1 MDRRKFIRNSSLA
14 ALGSMIIPQKFLRG
28 MKNPSVENMIKPAA
42 KPNVASWKDDE
53 INIAWIG
60 HATVLINFYGKY
72 ILTDPVFF
80 EAVGVYFEGFIFGP
94 KRASLPALMLD
105 EIPKPDVVLLSHA
118 HMDHMDYK
126 TLKALT
132 EKFPSELDC
141 IVAYNTKDVVEDLP
155 WKSLQEVDW
164 DERITI
170 NGINVKGIEVKH
182 FGWRYPGEKDRRGG
196 HFKDGRS
203 YNGFILERKGKKILF
218 GGDTTF
224 SDKFKKHKD
233 ENVDVAIMPI
243 GAYKPW
249 RKYHCTPEEALVMA
263 EYHLGAKY
271 FIPIHCKTFDNGEMI
286 HEPLNWLNKSSRH
299 YKIKI
304 GLNDIGQTFT
314 LKS

>member
-1 MDRRKFIRNSSLA
+1 MDRRRFIKNSSLA
-14 ALGSMIIPQKFLRG
+14 ALGSMIIPQKFARG
-28 MKNPSVENMIKPAA
+28 MRKPSVENMIKP
-42 KPNVASWKDDE
+42 VATPDVVGWKDDE

-80 EAVGVYFEGFIFGP
+80 EAVGVYFEGFILGP

-105 EIPKPDVVLLSHA
+105 EIPKPDIVLVSHA
-118 HMDHMDYK
+118 HMDHMDFK
-126 TLKALT
+126 TLKTLT
-132 EKFPSELDC
+132 EKFPDELDC
-141 IVAYNTKDVVEDLP
+141 IVAYNTKDVIEELQ
-155 WKSLQEVDW
+155 WKSLQEIDW
-164 DERITI
+164 DERITL
-170 NGINVKGIEVKH
+170 NGINFKGIEVKH

-196 HFKDGRS
+196 HFEDGRS

-224 SDKFKKHKD
+224 SNKFKKHRN
-233 ENVDVAIMPI
+233 ENVDIAIMPI

-271 FIPIHCKTFDNGEMI
+271 FIPIHCKTFDSGDMI
-286 HEPLNWLNKSSRH
+286 YEPLRWMNKSSKH

-304 GLNDIGQTFT
+304 GLRDIGETFT
-314 LKS
+314 LKA

>member
-1 MDRRKFIRNSSLA
+1 MDRRKFLKNS
-14 ALGSMIIPQKFLRG
+14 ALVAFGSVIIPPKLVKG
-28 MKNPSVENMIKPAA
+28 MKTTSVENMIKPASI
-42 KPNVASWKDDE
+42 PNVLSWKDDE

-80 EAVGVYFEGFIFGP
+80 EAVGLYIEGFILGP

-105 EIPKPDVVLLSHA
+105 EIPKPDIVLISHA

-126 TLKALT
+126 TLRALT
-132 EKFPSELDC
+132 EKYPDKLDC
-141 IVAYNTKDVVEDLP
+141 IVAFNTKDVIEDLQ
-155 WKSLQEVDW
+155 WKSLKEVDW
-164 DERITI
+164 DERIRL
-170 NGINVKGIEVKH
+170 NGISFKGVEVKH
-182 FGWRYPGEKDRRGG
+182 HGWRYPGEKDRSGG
-196 HFKDGRS
+196 YYKDGRS
-203 YNGFILERKGKKILF
+203 YNGFIMERSGKKILF

-224 SDKFKKHKD
+224 SDKFKKHRD
-233 ENVDVAIMPI
+233 ENVDIAIMPI
-243 GAYKPW
+243 GAYRPW

-271 FIPIHCKTFDNGEMI
+271 FIPIHCKTFDSGDMI
-286 HEPLNWLNKSSRH
+286 YEPLNWLNKSSKH

>member
-1 MDRRKFIRNSSLA
+1 
-14 ALGSMIIPQKFLRG
+14 
-28 MKNPSVENMIKPAA
+28 
-42 KPNVASWKDDE
+42 
-53 INIAWIG
+53 
-60 HATVLINFYGKY
+60 
-72 ILTDPVFF
+72 VFF
-80 EAVGVYFEGFIFGP
+80 EAVGVYIEGFILGP

-126 TLKALT
+126 TLKTLT
-132 EKFPSELDC
+132 EKYPNDLDC
-141 IVAYNTKDVVEDLP
+141 IIAYNTKDVIEELQ
-155 WKSLQEVDW
+155 WKSLKEVDW
-164 DERITI
+164 DERVSL
-170 NGINVKGIEVKH
+170 NGINFKGIEVKH
-182 FGWRYPGEKDRRGG
+182 FGWRYPGEKDRSSGYYEN
-196 HFKDGRS
+196 GRS
-203 YNGFILERKGKKILF
+203 YNGFILERSGKKILF

-224 SDKFKKHKD
+224 SDKFKKHRD

-243 GAYKPW
+243 GAYRPW

-271 FIPIHCKTFDNGEMI
+271 FIPIHCKTFDSGEMI
-286 HEPLNWLNKSSRH
+286 FEPLNWLNKSSKH

>member
-1 MDRRKFIRNSSLA
+1 
-14 ALGSMIIPQKFLRG
+14 MIIPPKLIKG
-28 MKNPSVENMIKPAA
+28 MKTTSVENMIKPVA
-42 KPNVASWKDDE
+42 KPNVLSWKNDE

-72 ILTDPVFF
+72 ILTDPALF
-80 EAVGVYFEGFIFGP
+80 EAVGVYIEGFILGP

-105 EIPKPDVVLLSHA
+105 EIPKPDIVLISHA

-126 TLKALT
+126 TLRAIT
-132 EKFPSELDC
+132 EKYPNKLDC
-141 IVAYNTKDVVEDLP
+141 IVAFNTKDVIEDLQ
-155 WKSLQEVDW
+155 WKSLKEVDW
-164 DERITI
+164 DERII
-170 NGINVKGIEVKH
+170 LNGINFKGVEVKH
-182 FGWRYPGEKDRRGG
+182 HGWRYPGEKDRSSGYYE
-196 HFKDGRS
+196 DGRS
-203 YNGFILERKGKKILF
+203 YNGFILERNGKKILF

-224 SDKFKKHKD
+224 SDKFKKHRD
-233 ENVDVAIMPI
+233 ENVDIAIMPI

-271 FIPIHCKTFDNGEMI
+271 FIPIHCKTFDSGDMI
-286 HEPLNWLNKSSRH
+286 YEPLNWLNKSSKH

>member
-1 MDRRKFIRNSSLA
+1 MDRRKFLKNS
-14 ALGSMIIPQKFLRG
+14 ALVAFGSVIIPPKLIKG
-28 MKNPSVENMIKPAA
+28 MKTASVESMIKPASI
-42 KPNVASWKDDE
+42 PNILSWKNDE

-80 EAVGVYFEGFIFGP
+80 EAVGLYIEGFILGP

-105 EIPKPDVVLLSHA
+105 EIPKPDIVLISHA

-126 TLKALT
+126 TLRALT
-132 EKFPSELDC
+132 EKYPNKLDC
-141 IVAYNTKDVVEDLP
+141 IVAVNTKDVIEDLQ
-155 WKSLQEVDW
+155 WKSLKEVDW
-164 DERITI
+164 DERII
-170 NGINVKGIEVKH
+170 LNGIKFKGVEVKH
-182 FGWRYPGEKDRRGG
+182 HGWRYPGEKDRSGG
-196 HFKDGRS
+196 YFKDGRS
-203 YNGFILERKGKKILF
+203 YNGFILERNGKKILF

-224 SDKFKKHKD
+224 SDKFKKHRD
-233 ENVDVAIMPI
+233 ENVDIAIMPI
-243 GAYKPW
+243 GAYRPW

-271 FIPIHCKTFDNGEMI
+271 FIPIHCKTFDSGDMI
-286 HEPLNWLNKSSRH
+286 YEPLNWLNKSSKH
-299 YKIKI
+299 YKIKV

>member
-1 MDRRKFIRNSSLA
+1 MDRRKFLKNSALA
-14 ALGSMIIPQKFLRG
+14 AFGSMIIPPKLIKG
-28 MKNPSVENMIKPAA
+28 MKTTSVENMIKPAA
-42 KPNVASWKDDE
+42 IPNVLSWKNDE

-80 EAVGVYFEGFIFGP
+80 EAVGVYIEGFILGP

-105 EIPKPDVVLLSHA
+105 EIPKPDVVLISHA

-126 TLKALT
+126 TLRALT
-132 EKFPSELDC
+132 EKYPNKLDC
-141 IVAYNTKDVVEDLP
+141 IVAFNTKDVIEDLK
-155 WKSLQEVDW
+155 WKSLKEVDW
-164 DERITI
+164 DERVSL
-170 NGINVKGIEVKH
+170 NGINFKGIEVKH
-182 FGWRYPGEKDRRGG
+182 HGWRYPGEKDRSSGY
-196 HFKDGRS
+196 FEDGRS
-203 YNGFILERKGKKILF
+203 YNGFILERNGKKILF

-224 SDKFKKHKD
+224 SDKFKKYRD
-233 ENVDVAIMPI
+233 EDVDIAIMPI
-243 GAYKPW
+243 GAYRPW

-271 FIPIHCKTFDNGEMI
+271 FIPIHCKTFDSGDMI
-286 HEPLNWLNKSSRH
+286 YEPLNWLNKSSKH
-299 YKIKI
+299 YKIEI